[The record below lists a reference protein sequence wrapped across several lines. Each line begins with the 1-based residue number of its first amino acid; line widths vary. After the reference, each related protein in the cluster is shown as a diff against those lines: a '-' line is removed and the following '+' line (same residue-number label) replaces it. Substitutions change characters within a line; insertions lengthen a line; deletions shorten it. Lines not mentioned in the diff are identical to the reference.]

1 MNDKR
6 LTIALAICALL
17 LLSFSLEQDS
27 VEIAHSNREIKAK
40 AAPVSTVSV
49 DAYQADK
56 HASDNTQSEVVHSHR
71 QTEFLSPYH
80 WVRYKLNAD
89 ACKAPDLGKVEDGDS
104 INPFD
109 FFELNIEGDGVSQAF
124 LEKLERRLMLVFR
137 LYGVLIG
144 NENLRRVALNL
155 TVYKQSED
163 YESYVE
169 TIAPERT
176 DSLGIYS
183 HKTISASIRYNN
195 ESQAI
200 ETSIHES
207 VHAITHALI
216 GATPRW
222 LNEGLAVYFERIGG
236 SLDEPVV
243 SYNAGW
249 VNEDM
254 SLRYDSID
262 FWQLAG
268 MESVW
273 NNGTRPERL
282 SLYANSW
289 HWLYFFMS
297 SNARVHALQ
306 RLIRTERKLPCTVM
320 DESEILELLN
330 TAIPNF
336 EVDFLRWEELPLEQS
351 QGFSFQVTEAK

>member
-1 MNDKR
+1 M
-6 LTIALAICALL
+6 
-17 LLSFSLEQDS
+17 
-27 VEIAHSNREIKAK
+27 
-40 AAPVSTVSV
+40 
-49 DAYQADK
+49 
-56 HASDNTQSEVVHSHR
+56 
-71 QTEFLSPYH
+71 
-80 WVRYKLNAD
+80 
-89 ACKAPDLGKVEDGDS
+89 
-104 INPFD
+104 
-109 FFELNIEGDGVSQAF
+109 
-124 LEKLERRLMLVFR
+124 
-137 LYGVLIG
+137 
-144 NENLRRVALNL
+144 ALNL
-155 TVYKQSED
+155 TVYKQSEE

-169 TIAPERT
+169 TIAPDRT

-183 HKTISASIRYNN
+183 RKTISASIRYNN

-243 SYNAGW
+243 SYNTGW

-273 NNGTRPERL
+273 NNGTKPERL

-289 HWLYFFMS
+289 HWIYFFMS
-297 SNARVHALQ
+297 SDARVNALQ

-336 EVDFLRWEELPLEQS
+336 EVDFLRWEESPLEQS